1 MVTGDE
7 ASFTAWATARQHA
20 LMRTAYLLTG
30 DWQRAE
36 DLLQDALTKVALR
49 WSRLEDG
56 HPEAYARTI
65 LARDNVSWWRRRGR
79 EVVVEEPPEPQ
90 PRNDTVAAERRMLV
104 TEALNHLTSKQRAIL
119 VLRFYEDQ
127 SVPQTAHA
135 LGVSEGTVKSQTHAA
150 LARLRSH
157 APELA
162 ELLGEVGR

>member
-49 WSRLEDG
+49 WSRLESG
-56 HPEAYARTI
+56 QPEAYARTI
-65 LARDNVSWWRRRGR
+65 LTRDNISWWRRRGR
-79 EVVVEEPPEPQ
+79 EVVVEAPPEP
-90 PRNDTVAAERRMLV
+90 PASNDAVASERRMLV
-104 TEALNHLTSKQRAIL
+104 TEALSHLTAKQRAIV
-119 VLRFYEDQ
+119 VLRFYEDL
-127 SVPQTAHA
+127 SVPQTAQT
-135 LGVSEGTVKSQTHAA
+135 LGISEGTVKSQTHAA
-150 LARLRSH
+150 LARMREQ

>member
-1 MVTGDE
+1 MVSGDE

-49 WSRLEDG
+49 WSKLERG
-56 HPEAYARTI
+56 QPEAYARTI
-65 LARDNVSWWRRRGR
+65 LTRDNISWWRRRGR
-79 EVVVEEPPEPQ
+79 EIVVEAPPESSASS
-90 PRNDTVAAERRMLV
+90 DLVASERRMLV
-104 TEALNHLTSKQRAIL
+104 TEALDHLTAKQRAIV
-119 VLRFYEDQ
+119 VLRFYEDL
-127 SVPQTAHA
+127 SVPQTAQT
-135 LGVSEGTVKSQTHAA
+135 LGISEGTVKSQTHAA
-150 LARLRSH
+150 LARMREQ

>member
-1 MVTGDE
+1 MVNGDE

-20 LMRTAYLLTG
+20 LMRTAFLLTG

-49 WSRLEDG
+49 WSRLVDG
-56 HPEAYARTI
+56 QPEAYARTI

-79 EVVVEEPPEPQ
+79 EVVVEAPPEP
-90 PRNDTVAAERRMLV
+90 PATNDTVASERRMLV
-104 TEALNHLTSKQRAIL
+104 TDALGHLTAKQRAIL
-119 VLRFYEDQ
+119 VLRFYEDL
-127 SVPQTAHA
+127 SVPQTAQM
-135 LGVSEGTVKSQTHAA
+135 LGISEGTVKSQTHAA
-150 LARLRSH
+150 LARLRAQ

>member
-1 MVTGDE
+1 MVDGDE
-7 ASFTAWATARQHA
+7 ASFTAWAMARQHA

-49 WSRLEDG
+49 WSRLESG
-56 HPEAYARTI
+56 QPEAYARTI

-79 EVVVEEPPEPQ
+79 ETVVEAPPEP
-90 PRNDTVAAERRMLV
+90 PAKNDTIASERRMLV

-127 SVPQTAHA
+127 SVPQTAQT
-135 LGVSEGTVKSQTHAA
+135 LGISEGTVKSQTHAA

>member
-1 MVTGDE
+1 MVKGDE

-49 WSRLEDG
+49 WGRLENG
-56 HPEAYARTI
+56 QPEAYARTI
-65 LARDNVSWWRRRGR
+65 LTRDNISWWRRRGR
-79 EVVVEEPPEPQ
+79 EVIVEVPPEPQ
-90 PRNDTVAAERRMLV
+90 AKNDTIASERRMLV
-104 TEALNHLTSKQRAIL
+104 TEALKHLTDKQRAIL

-127 SVPQTAHA
+127 SVPQTAQT
-135 LGVSEGTVKSQTHAA
+135 LGISEGTVKSQTHAA

>member
-7 ASFTAWATARQHA
+7 ASFTAWAMARQHA

-49 WSRLEDG
+49 WSKLESG
-56 HPEAYARTI
+56 QPEAYARTI
-65 LARDNVSWWRRRGR
+65 LTRDNISWWRRRGR
-79 EVVVEEPPEPQ
+79 EVVVEAPPESSAA
-90 PRNDTVAAERRMLV
+90 NDMVASERRLLV
-104 TEALNHLTSKQRAIL
+104 TEALSHLTAKQRSIV
-119 VLRFYEDQ
+119 VLRFYEDL
-127 SVPQTAHA
+127 SVPQTAQT
-135 LGVSEGTVKSQTHAA
+135 LGISEGTVKSQTHAA
-150 LARLRSH
+150 LARMREQ

>member
-1 MVTGDE
+1 MVKGDE
-7 ASFTAWATARQHA
+7 ASFTAWAVARQHA
-20 LMRTAYLLTG
+20 LMRTAFLLTG

-49 WSRLEDG
+49 WNRLENG
-56 HPEAYARTI
+56 APEAYARTI
-65 LARDNVSWWRRRGR
+65 LARDNISWWRRRGR
-79 EVVVEEPPEPQ
+79 EVVVEAPPEATAK
-90 PRNDTVAAERRMLV
+90 NDTVASERRMLV
-104 TEALNHLTSKQRAIL
+104 TAALDLLTAKQRAIL

-127 SVPQTAHA
+127 SVPQTAQA
-135 LGVSEGTVKSQTHAA
+135 LGISEGTVKSQTHAA

>member
-7 ASFTAWATARQHA
+7 ASFTAWAMARQHA

-49 WSRLEDG
+49 WSKLESG
-56 HPEAYARTI
+56 QPEAYARTI
-65 LARDNVSWWRRRGR
+65 LTRDNISWWRRRGR
-79 EVVVEEPPEPQ
+79 EVVVEAPPESSASS
-90 PRNDTVAAERRMLV
+90 DLVASERRMLV
-104 TEALNHLTSKQRAIL
+104 TEALNYLTAKQRAIV
-119 VLRFYEDQ
+119 VLRFYEDL
-127 SVPQTAHA
+127 SVPQTAQT
-135 LGVSEGTVKSQTHAA
+135 LGISEGTVKSQTHAA
-150 LARLRSH
+150 LARMREQ

>member
-1 MVTGDE
+1 MVKGDE
-7 ASFTAWATARQHA
+7 ASFTAWAVARQHA
-20 LMRTAYLLTG
+20 LMRTAYLLCG

-49 WSRLEDG
+49 WNRLEHG
-56 HPEAYARTI
+56 QPEAYARTI
-65 LARDNVSWWRRRGR
+65 LARDNISWWRRRGR
-79 EVVVEEPPEPQ
+79 EVVVEAPPEPQ
-90 PRNDTVAAERRMLV
+90 AGNDMVASERRMLV
-104 TEALNHLTSKQRAIL
+104 TAALNHLTAKQRAIL

-127 SVPQTAHA
+127 SVPQTAQA
-135 LGVSEGTVKSQTHAA
+135 LGISEGTVKSQTHAA